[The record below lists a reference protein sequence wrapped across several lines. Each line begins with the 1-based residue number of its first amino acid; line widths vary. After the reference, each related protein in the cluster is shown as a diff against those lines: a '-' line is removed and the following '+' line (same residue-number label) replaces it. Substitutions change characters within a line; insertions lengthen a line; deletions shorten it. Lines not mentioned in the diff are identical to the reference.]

1 MPWTHEALTRA
12 APLKQGTLHVWAEGL
27 HTDDLLLYEVK
38 RELAPRCLDRGRALG
53 IKGGAQ
59 DPGRVLFMGCHG
71 VKCNEPTKRKRL
83 GRWSGSSR
91 TKRGYNHRVA
101 QETLVYKVRPE
112 HAALIEGRFDS
123 GRFEFRS
130 TPYARFSA
138 KGEGVV
144 VTLYTS
150 GKLVVQGADPAV
162 FVERYAPEA
171 SAVKGKKKAKKSAPA
186 PQVIAPET
194 ITVGSDECGK
204 GDFLGPLVVCAARM
218 TPEEA
223 LGLAEAGVMDSKALD
238 DKKALVLGAYLR
250 ERLEYRVV
258 RLDPAEYNPRWR
270 ASGNLNELLGDLHA
284 EAIRGLVQDGDHVI
298 IDRFAKEELM
308 ERRLEGLEISLEQR
322 PRAEEELCVAAASI
336 IAREEFLLAMDEL
349 SSEWGMKMR
358 KGAGPPVD
366 AAAREFVRSFG
377 AERLGE
383 IAKLHFKNSKR
394 VGAL

>member
-1 MPWTHEALTRA
+1 MPWTHEALARA
-12 APLKQGTLHVWAEGL
+12 APLKEGALHVWAEGL
-27 HTDDLLLYEVK
+27 HADDLPLHEVK
-38 RELAPRCLDRGRALG
+38 RELTPRGLDRGRALG

-59 DPGRVLFMGCHG
+59 DPCRVLFMGSHAVECS
-71 VKCNEPTKRKRL
+71 EPTERKRL
-83 GRWSGSSR
+83 ERWSGSSQA
-91 TKRGYNHRVA
+91 KRGYNHHVT

-112 HAALIEGRFDS
+112 HAALIEGRFDP

-150 GKLVVQGADPAV
+150 GKLVVQGADPAL

-171 SAVKGKKKAKKSAPA
+171 SAVKGKKKAKKSAAA
-186 PQVIAPET
+186 PRVIAPET
-194 ITVGSDECGK
+194 VTVGSDECGK

-238 DKKALVLGAYLR
+238 DKKALALGAYLR
-250 ERLEYRVV
+250 ERLEHRVV

-308 ERRLEGLEISLEQR
+308 ESRLEGLEISLEQR

-349 SSEWGMKMR
+349 SSEWGMKMQ

-383 IAKLHFKNSKR
+383 VAKLHFKNSKR